1 MAFKDIL
8 KIQGL
13 FQLDNLVLTLLYL
26 FFRVFTCNK
35 SNQMSITN

>member
-13 FQLDNLVLTLLYL
+13 FQLDNLVLTLLIYSL
-26 FFRVFTCNK
+26 GFSLAIKVTK
-35 SNQMSITN
+35 